1 MRNKDE
7 NSLKHNLLLTAI
19 RSGHTD
25 GKRWKKEIMIPAT
38 NILYDSRRKGTKM
51 IMDKEG
57 YSKNVRGII
66 C

>member
-1 MRNKDE
+1 MRNKDD

-19 RSGHTD
+19 RSDTD
-25 GKRWKKEIMIPAT
+25 GKRWKKEKIIPAT